1 MLVVDCSNVTPVLF
15 AVEKK
20 RTGNIRQQLVS
31 LLPKKTSGSSDEYS
45 AVACA
50 VLSAIS
56 SDDVEGLA
64 KEVRNFCQKHEI
76 VRPRCVIICPQH
88 TVLHSYSAVPVK
100 SGRNAKRVLANDID
114 RKIPAL
120 QGALR
125 IQSVPLGRRADRLF
139 SYGVFA
145 SSSEHLEFVGKIFG
159 EHGIAVTGFDSPVSA
174 FCRSLAAIKEN
185 FPAVLTMPHDEML
198 VGLQGTVPVYVQQQS
213 ANDGN
218 EYQQLMRCLYRLKQV
233 GITPLAHQKMTDDGV
248 EASTVPPASLLPLVQ
263 PTFIPAA
270 EALYRKMVD
279 VLPEGV
285 TDGQRRVLVGACLN
299 SPLLPSRQKSVASLG
314 VKQKKESTAKKGTVS
329 PKTMLLSVGLLGVSL
344 LLLASAH
351 AVKLYRATSYY
362 ESKTEELI
370 YNAVAQRYK
379 KASRS
384 QKIRI
389 IKSEI
394 TELKT
399 MASTQGHSLLSVFE
413 VVSAKLPAKSS
424 LTRFV
429 KTAKGFELSGR
440 TKDSSKVDVFVT
452 ALKQQ
457 HIFSD
462 VVIARRAVK
471 KNAVEFTIALS
482 MSE

>member
-56 SDDVEGLA
+56 SDDVEELA

-88 TVLHSYSAVPVK
+88 TVLHSYSAIPVK

-125 IQSVPLGRRADRLF
+125 IQSVSLGRRADRLF

-145 SSSEHLEFVGKIFG
+145 SSSEHLELVEKIFG

-174 FCRSLAAIKEN
+174 FCRSLAAIKEH
-185 FPAVLTMPHDEML
+185 FPAVLTMPDDEIL

-233 GITPLAHQKMTDDGV
+233 GITPLAHQKMTDDN
-248 EASTVPPASLLPLVQ
+248 AVPPASLLPLVQ
-263 PTFIPAA
+263 PTFIPVA

-285 TDGQRRVLVGACLN
+285 TDGQRRVLAGACLN
-299 SPLLPSRQKSVASLG
+299 SPLLPSRQKNVASVG

-329 PKTMLLSVGLLGVSL
+329 PKIMLLSVGLLGASL
-344 LLLASAH
+344 LLLVSAH

-370 YNAVAQRYK
+370 HNAVAQRYK

-394 TELKT
+394 AELKA

-424 LTRFV
+424 LTRFA

-457 HIFSD
+457 NIFSD